1 MRGDNQSGM
10 AVPPPFWTRTPQDVL
25 ADLASTPAGLSEEE
39 ARSRL
44 KRFGPNEPAPPRRF
58 EPLREVA
65 AYLVNPLVLILLC
78 ASAVSAIFGQI
89 VSSAIVA
96 TMVLLSIVLNFTQ
109 TYHSQVAAR
118 RLREQVGQRATAIRD
133 GRPREVP
140 AREVVPG
147 DVVRLS
153 AGDLV
158 PGDGRLLSSR
168 DLFLNEAALTG
179 ESLPREKHAEAPVP
193 PGVPIAEAPTVVMQ
207 GTSVVSGLGEA
218 VMVRTGRHTEFGQV
232 ASRLAGPP
240 PETEFER
247 GTRTFGML
255 ILKVVLMLVF
265 FVFLVNALFRRDPL
279 ESFLFAVA
287 LAVGL
292 TPELLPMI
300 VSVTLASGAVRMARK
315 KVIVKRLA
323 AIENFGSMDILCSD
337 KTGTLTVGKIS
348 LALHVNAQGEEDESV
363 IRLSALNSAL
373 QTGLKSPMDDAIL
386 VHQPADLA
394 RYRLRDE
401 IPFDFQRRR
410 VSVVVEDGGGR
421 LLVTKGAPESV
432 LPVCTTVD
440 LDGRSRPLDAA
451 ASADAEA
458 LFRRLSADGYRVL
471 AVAYRPVEPQTAYA
485 VADERE
491 LRLAGFAAFLDPPRE
506 GVTEMLAALK
516 SDGVM
521 VKIITGDNEL
531 VTQHI
536 CREVGLPADEIV
548 LGDGVERMS
557 DPALAAVAERVQ
569 VFARVSPMQKNRIIL
584 ALRSRGHVIGCMGDG
599 INDAPAL
606 RSADI
611 GISVDTAVDVARD
624 AADIILLEKRLD
636 VLHDGVLE
644 GRRSFG
650 NIMKYVLMG
659 TSSNFGNML
668 SMAAASLFLTF
679 LPMLPLQILL
689 NNFLYDLAQVAIPSD
704 RVDNTYTLKPKRW
717 NVRFIRRFMLLIGPL
732 SSLYDFAT
740 FAIMLKVF
748 HADAALFR
756 TGWFVESL
764 ATQTLVIFVIRTA
777 GRPWQ
782 SRPSAGL
789 AWGVCTCAVVG
800 GVIPFTRLASWLGMT
815 PLPPLFFAILVL
827 MIAMY
832 LTLVEIVKRWF
843 YRVSGM

>member
-1 MRGDNQSGM
+1 M
-10 AVPPPFWTRTPQDVL
+10 
-25 ADLASTPAGLSEEE
+25 
-39 ARSRL
+39 
-44 KRFGPNEPAPPRRF
+44 
-58 EPLREVA
+58 
-65 AYLVNPLVLILLC
+65 
-78 ASAVSAIFGQI
+78 
-89 VSSAIVA
+89 
-96 TMVLLSIVLNFTQ
+96 
-109 TYHSQVAAR
+109 
-118 RLREQVGQRATAIRD
+118 
-133 GRPREVP
+133 
-140 AREVVPG
+140 VPG
-147 DVVRLS
+147 DVVRLT

-158 PGDGRLLSSR
+158 PGDGRLLTSR

-193 PGVPIAEAPTVVMQ
+193 PGAQVTEAPTVVLQ

-218 VMVRTGRHTEFGQV
+218 VMIRTGSHTEFGQV
-232 ASRLAGPP
+232 AARLVGRP

-247 GTRTFGML
+247 GTRQFGML
-255 ILKVVLMLVF
+255 ILKVVLLLVS
-265 FVFLVNALFRRDPL
+265 FVFLVNALVRRDPL

-337 KTGTLTVGKIS
+337 KTGTLTVGEIS
-348 LALHVNAQGEEDESV
+348 LARHVNTRGEEDESV
-363 IRLSALNSAL
+363 IRMAALNSAF
-373 QTGLKSPMDDAIL
+373 QTGLKSPMDEAIL
-386 VHQPADLA
+386 RHQPADLA
-394 RYRLRDE
+394 RFQLRDE

-410 VSVVVEDGGGR
+410 ISVVVEDGAGR
-421 LLVTKGAPESV
+421 LLITKGAPESV
-432 LPVCTTVD
+432 LPACTAGE
-440 LDGRSRPLDAA
+440 LESRTSPFDAA
-451 ASADAEA
+451 ARAAAEA
-458 LFRRLSADGYRVL
+458 LFHRLSADGYRVL
-471 AVAYRPVEPQTAYA
+471 AIAYRPVEPQAAYA

-491 LRLAGFAAFLDPPRE
+491 LRLVGFAAFLDPPRE
-506 GVTEMLAALK
+506 GVAETLAALK
-516 SDGVM
+516 ADGVE
-521 VKIITGDNEL
+521 VKIITGDNER

-536 CREVGLPADEIV
+536 CRQVGLAADEIV
-548 LGDGVERMS
+548 LGDAVERMS
-557 DPALAAVAERVQ
+557 DPALAAVAERTQ

-584 ALRSRGHVIGCMGDG
+584 ALRSRGHVLGCMGDG

-606 RSADI
+606 RSADV

-668 SMAAASLFLTF
+668 SMAAASLFLSF

-689 NNFLYDLAQVAIPSD
+689 NNFLYDLCQVPIPSD
-704 RVDNTYTLKPKRW
+704 RVDDTYTLKPKRW
-717 NVRFIRRFMLLIGPL
+717 NVGFIQRFMLLIGPL
-732 SSLYDFAT
+732 SSLYDFLT
-740 FAIMLKVF
+740 FAVMLKIF
-748 HADAALFR
+748 HADATLFR

-777 GRPWQ
+777 GRPWE

-789 AWGVCTCAVVG
+789 VWGVCACVAVGV
-800 GVIPFTRLASWLGMT
+800 VIPFTPLAPWLGFT
-815 PLPPLFFAILVL
+815 RLPSLFFAILVL
-827 MIAMY
+827 MIVTY
-832 LTLVEIVKRWF
+832 LALVEVVKRWF
-843 YRVSGM
+843 YRVSPM